1 MVRRARNSF
10 MLRQKKNNRNKT
22 KARQVAFISD
32 IIDDRESLRTFMG
45 LNRRWVSCLTL
56 PTFADSDFTL
66 WWTDFRVLFIN
77 FCIQNLKYTYFLSTE
92 ITTFA
97 LIILNKFC

>member
-10 MLRQKKNNRNKT
+10 MLGQKKNNRNKT
-22 KARQVAFISD
+22 KARQVALISD

-45 LNRRWVSCLTL
+45 LNRRCVGVGLTL

-77 FCIQNLKYTYFLSTE
+77 FCIKNFKYTYFLST
-92 ITTFA
+92 
-97 LIILNKFC
+97 